1 MLNLHITLTFS
12 KQLRAFI
19 IGYFVLH
26 FYFMEQRKLLE
37 RELNILRDR
46 LLLMGGEVELALQ
59 RAMHALVQRNSE
71 AANQVLEHDR
81 VIDQLELEIDRLCVE
96 VLTLRRPVAR
106 ELRMVIS
113 IFKITPIL
121 ERIADHATSIAR
133 AALELNDEPELKIY
147 GGLTEMSDR
156 ALEMLQSA
164 LDAFTTN
171 DSDRARTLI
180 TEDEEVDKIY
190 DRLVHDLMETMS
202 QDAAKSTRLARIL
215 FVAKN
220 LERIGDYVKDI
231 CELTVYM
238 KEAVFIKHQ

>member
-1 MLNLHITLTFS
+1 
-12 KQLRAFI
+12 
-19 IGYFVLH
+19 
-26 FYFMEQRKLLE
+26 MEQRKLLE

-59 RAMHALVQRNSE
+59 RAMHALVQRDSE
-71 AANQVLEHDR
+71 VANQVLENDR
-81 VIDQLELEIDRLCVE
+81 VIDRLELEIDRLSVE
-96 VLTLRRPVAR
+96 LLTLRRPVAR
-106 ELRMVIS
+106 ELRLVIS
-113 IFKITPIL
+113 IFKITPVL

-133 AALELNDEPELKIY
+133 AALELNDEPELKSY
-147 GGLTEMSDR
+147 GELNEMAER

-164 LDAFTTN
+164 LDAFTSN
-171 DSDRARTLI
+171 DSEKARTLI
-180 TEDEEVDKIY
+180 AQDEEIDRIYNGLVDE
-190 DRLVHDLMETMS
+190 LMKTMA
-202 QDAAKSTRLARIL
+202 QDAAKSTRLARLL

>member
-1 MLNLHITLTFS
+1 
-12 KQLRAFI
+12 
-19 IGYFVLH
+19 
-26 FYFMEQRKLLE
+26 MEQRKLLE
-37 RELNILRDR
+37 RELDILRDR
-46 LLLMGGEVELALQ
+46 LLLMGGEAELALQ
-59 RAMHALVQRNSE
+59 RAMHALTQRDS
-71 AANQVLEHDR
+71 AVATQVIENDR
-81 VIDQLELEIDRLCVE
+81 VIDRLELEIDRLSVE
-96 VLTLRRPVAR
+96 LLTLRRPVAR

-113 IFKITPIL
+113 IFKITPLL

-133 AALELNDEPELKIY
+133 AAIELNDEPELKNY
-147 GGLTEMSDR
+147 SELEQMADR

-171 DSDRARTLI
+171 DSDRARQLI
-180 TEDEEVDKIY
+180 AEDAEVDKLY
-190 DRLVHDLMETMS
+190 DGLVDKLMETMS
-202 QDAAKSTRLARIL
+202 QDAAKSIRIARLL